1 MTRQTG
7 HASRRAFTILEGL
20 TVAGIIMLLMSLAIV
35 AATRGLRSARI
46 SSERHVISSI
56 KIGLE
61 QFKRDFDLPPLVD
74 DAAGP
79 IDRTEGQPMVI
90 PARDPDVS
98 KDMARWSRGSSP
110 TQEQYSVHSIPYY
123 LMGLLDVEYR
133 DRPMDGAAGPAITQ
147 VTKSG
152 QFSRRGAPVAA
163 VFTGGSDSRR
173 VYRDPAAAQRIMY
186 LDQWGVRS
194 GDPQAHAIRYY
205 RWETNTSSGDPNLPA
220 VLGTVVEKPQP
231 GGPSIWVIPDIEL
244 RSANYAIVSAG
255 PDGLIDDE
263 NHDAAVN
270 KDNIVEVGK

>member
-7 HASRRAFTILEGL
+7 YASRRGFTILEGL

-46 SSERHVISSI
+46 SSERHVLSSI

-74 DAAGP
+74 DGAGA
-79 IDRTEGQPMVI
+79 INRTTGQPVII
-90 PARDPDVS
+90 PARDPSAS
-98 KDMARWSRGSSP
+98 KDMVRWTRGSSLP
-110 TQEQYSVHSIPYY
+110 REQYSVHSIPYY
-123 LMGLLDVEYR
+123 LMGLLDVEYQNK
-133 DRPMDGAAGPAITQ
+133 PMDGAAGPAITRLE
-147 VTKSG
+147 KG

-173 VYRDPAAAQRIMY
+173 VYRDSPGSVRIMY
-186 LDQWGVRS
+186 LDQWGIRS
-194 GDPQAHAIRYY
+194 GDPEAQAIRYY
-205 RWETNTSSGDPNLPA
+205 RWETNASSGDPNLPA
-220 VLGTVVEKPQP
+220 VVGKSNSDS
-231 GGPSIWVIPDIEL
+231 GAWVIEDVEL
-244 RSANYAIVSAG
+244 RSAHYAIVSAG

-263 NHDAAVN
+263 NHEAPVN